1 MRADTLCPAR
11 ESEAAVEILVASLML
26 LIAVL
31 ASNLVSK
38 LIPYAATPLVQ
49 IVIGAVLALFVR
61 FPADFQLPNE
71 LFLMLFVA
79 PLVYADSRGIDRL
92 VAWRNRKTILVLSIG
107 LVLATTLTVGG
118 VMGSALVPQLPLG
131 AAFVLGAALSPT
143 DAVAVP
149 ALARTSSIALRERTI
164 LTAES
169 IVNDATG
176 VVVFN
181 LALAALI
188 SGSFSPAAAG
198 ASFLYL
204 FFGGIAVGLLT
215 GLAANLLTSLA
226 QRLGVDDVVFH
237 VLFEVLLPF
246 IAFLA
251 GESLGVSPIMAV
263 MVCAIIFK
271 LGIGQAGP
279 AESRVSIVSNSVW
292 NVLSFALN
300 GFVFIMLGFQLKDSL
315 AAVVATGIGSLAL
328 AAMIAIVIALV
339 IGVRFLWLLAMERHA
354 GRGLRSA
361 AVLTFAG
368 GTKGAVT
375 MSIALSIPYSVAAR
389 DLVVFLVSTVI
400 IASTVLANVL
410 VPLLAPATETARNER
425 REAERRAKIEI
436 LRGVIERLHSERT
449 LENAAATRAVIA
461 DYNKRIRAM
470 GSDLLDASD
479 VSQRAVRERALE
491 LEADCVGAL
500 MESGAVPKRD
510 GYLYLAHVERLA
522 ASLGKRGSLSWT
534 IERGKRRARGVM
546 KARITQTRDRVRRL
560 LNGTTDEAGATAARS
575 LQRKC
580 AEYVIEH
587 LSQEVQQDR
596 YPVEDVTQVIAEY
609 RRSIELLD
617 ASNPSLTTL
626 ARQQIQ
632 ENRIKLR
639 AVDLELEGIR
649 NAYDDGEIPRDA
661 AMRMRDSAYLMRLDL
676 ENLL

>member
-1 MRADTLCPAR
+1 M
-11 ESEAAVEILVASLML
+11 EILVASLML
-26 LIAVL
+26 MLAVL
-31 ASNLVSK
+31 ASNLISK

-49 IVIGAVLALFVR
+49 IALGIVLALFVR

-92 VAWRNRKTILVLSIG
+92 VAWRNRRTIIVLSIG
-107 LVLATTLTVGG
+107 LVLATTLAVGG
-118 VMGSALVPQLPLG
+118 TMGSAIIPQLPLG

-149 ALARTSSIALRERTI
+149 ALARTSSIAARERTI

-181 LALAALI
+181 LALAALV
-188 SGSFSPAAAG
+188 SGSFSPAQAG

-204 FFGGIAVGLLT
+204 FFGGILIGALT
-215 GLAANLLTSLA
+215 GLIANLVTALA
-226 QRLGVDDVVFH
+226 QWLGVDDVVFH

-251 GESLGVSPIMAV
+251 GETLGVSPIMAV

-300 GFVFIMLGFQLKDSL
+300 GFVFIMLGFQLKASL
-315 AAVVATGIGSLAL
+315 AAVVATGLDAPAL
-328 AAMIAIVIALV
+328 AGMIALVIALV
-339 IGVRFLWLLAMERHA
+339 IGVRFLWLLAMEKHA
-354 GRGLRSA
+354 GRSLRSA

-375 MSIALSIPYSVAAR
+375 MSIALSIPYAVATR

-400 IASTVLANVL
+400 IASTVLANIL
-410 VPLLAPATETARNER
+410 VPLLAPASESERDER

-436 LRGVIERLHSERT
+436 LRGVVERLHAERT
-449 LENAAATRAVIA
+449 PENAAATRAVIA
-461 DYNKRIRAM
+461 DYNSRIRLT
-470 GSDLLDASD
+470 GGDQLDSSDAL
-479 VSQRAVRERALE
+479 SQREVRKWALK
-491 LEADCVGAL
+491 LEADCCSQL
-500 MESGAVPKRD
+500 MESGEVPKRD
-510 GYLYLAHVERLA
+510 GYLYLAHVERM
-522 ASLGKRGSLSWT
+522 ASALGKRSALPWLFERSLRRAGSMVGAQASQT
-534 IERGKRRARGVM
+534 KRRVEA
-546 KARITQTRDRVRRL
+546 L
-560 LNGTTDEAGATAARS
+560 LNGGDPGSETGVKS
-575 LQRKC
+575 LQRRC

-587 LSQEVQQDR
+587 LSEEVQQGR
-596 YPVEDVTQVIAEY
+596 YPVENVTQVIAEY
-609 RRSIELLD
+609 RRSVELLD

-626 ARQQIQ
+626 ARREIQ

-639 AVDLELEGIR
+639 AVDYELEGIR
-649 NAYDDGEIPRDA
+649 NAYDDGEISRDA

-676 ENLL
+676 ENLV

>member
-1 MRADTLCPAR
+1 MD
-11 ESEAAVEILVASLML
+11 ILVASLML
-26 LIAVL
+26 LLAVL
-31 ASNLVSK
+31 VSNLLSK

-49 IVIGAVLALFVR
+49 IVLGAVLALFVR
-61 FPADFQLPNE
+61 FPADFQLPND

-79 PLVYADSRGIDRL
+79 PLVYADSRDINRL
-92 VAWRNRKTILVLSIG
+92 IAWRNRGTIVVLSIG
-107 LVLATTLTVGG
+107 LVLATTLVVGG
-118 VMGSALVPQLPLG
+118 TMGSAIIPQLPFG

-149 ALARTSSIALRERTI
+149 ALARTSSIEARDRTV

-181 LALAALI
+181 LALAALL
-188 SGSFSPAAAG
+188 SGSFSIADAG

-226 QRLGVDDVVFH
+226 QHLGVDDVVFH

-246 IAFLA
+246 ITFLA
-251 GESLGVSPIMAV
+251 SESAGVSPIMAV
-263 MVCAIIFK
+263 MVCALIFK

-315 AAVVATGIGSLAL
+315 AAVVATGISTEAL
-328 AAMIAIVIALV
+328 AVMIALV
-339 IGVRFLWLLAMERHA
+339 ILLVTGIRFLWLLAMEKHA
-354 GRGLRSA
+354 GRTLRSA

-375 MSIALSIPYSVAAR
+375 MSIALSIPYTVATR
-389 DLVVFLVSTVI
+389 SLVVFLVSTVI
-400 IASTVLANVL
+400 IASTILANIL
-410 VPLLAPATETARNER
+410 VPLLAPASETTRNER

-436 LRGVIERLHSERT
+436 LRSVVERLHSERT
-449 LENAAATRAVIA
+449 RENSAATRAVIG
-461 DYNKRIRAM
+461 DYNKRIRSM
-470 GSDLLDASD
+470 SSDLLDASD
-479 VSQRAVRERALE
+479 VSQRQVRERALK
-491 LEADCVGAL
+491 LEADCVSAL
-500 MESGAVPKRD
+500 MESGAVSKRD

-522 ASLGKRGSLSWT
+522 DSLDKHSAWAWVFERNARRVRGVL
-534 IERGKRRARGVM
+534 RARLG
-546 KARITQTRDRVRRL
+546 QTRSRVASL
-560 LNGTTDEAGATAARS
+560 LNGTADDSGKTASVRL
-575 LQRKC
+575 LQRRC
-580 AEYVIEH
+580 AEYVIDH
-587 LSQEVQQDR
+587 LSEEVQRDR
-596 YPVEDVTQVIAEY
+596 YPVEDVTQVIAGY

-617 ASNPSLTTL
+617 ADNPSFTTI
-626 ARQQIQ
+626 ARREIQ
-632 ENRIKLR
+632 ENHIKLR

-649 NAYDDGEIPRDA
+649 NAYDAGEISRDA
-661 AMRMRDSAYLMRLDL
+661 AMRMRDAAYLMRLDL
-676 ENLL
+676 ENLV

>member
-1 MRADTLCPAR
+1 MD
-11 ESEAAVEILVASLML
+11 ILVASLML
-26 LIAVL
+26 LLAVL
-31 ASNLVSK
+31 ASNLLSK

-49 IVIGAVLALFVR
+49 IALGAALALFVS

-92 VAWRNRKTILVLSIG
+92 VAWRNRRTILVLSIG
-107 LVLATTLTVGG
+107 LVLATTGIIGG

-149 ALARTSSIALRERTI
+149 ALARSSSIGSRERTV

-181 LALAALI
+181 LALAALV
-188 SGSFSPAAAG
+188 SGSFSPAQAG

-204 FFGGIAVGLLT
+204 FFGGIVTGALT
-215 GLAANLLTSLA
+215 GLAANLATSLA

-251 GESLGVSPIMAV
+251 GETAGVSPIMAV
-263 MVCAIIFK
+263 MVCAIVFK

-300 GFVFIMLGFQLKDSL
+300 GFVFIMLGFQLKGSL
-315 AAVVATGIGSLAL
+315 EAVVATGIGPASL
-328 AAMIAIVIALV
+328 AAMIAVV
-339 IGVRFLWLLAMERHA
+339 IGLVVGARFLWLLAMERHA
-354 GRGLRSA
+354 GRTARTA

-375 MSIALSIPYSVAAR
+375 MSIALSIPYSVATR

-400 IASTVLANVL
+400 IASTILANVL
-410 VPLLAPATETARNER
+410 VPILAPASESARSER
-425 REAERRAKIEI
+425 REAERQAKVEI
-436 LRGVIERLHSERT
+436 LRGVVERLHAERT
-449 LENAAATRAVIA
+449 RENIAATRAVIA
-461 DYNKRIRAM
+461 DYNARIRSM
-470 GSDLLDASD
+470 GDDLLDASE
-479 VSQRAVRERALE
+479 VGQRAVRERALE
-491 LEADCVGAL
+491 LEADCVGEL
-500 MESGAVPKRD
+500 MESGEVTKRD

-522 ASLGKRGSLSWT
+522 NSLGKRGALGWAF
-534 IERGKRRARGVM
+534 ERGMRRARGII
-546 KARITQTRDRVRRL
+546 KARLTQTRDRVAAL
-560 LNGTTDEAGATAARS
+560 LNGNAAGEAGEDAAVRS
-575 LQRKC
+575 LQRRC

-587 LSQEVQQDR
+587 LSEEVQRNR

-609 RRSIELLD
+609 RHSVELLD
-617 ASNPSLTTL
+617 ARNPSLTTL
-626 ARQQIQ
+626 ARREIQQNQ
-632 ENRIKLR
+632 IKLR
-639 AVDLELEGIR
+639 AVGYELEGIR
-649 NAYDDGEIPRDA
+649 NAYDDGKISRDA
-661 AMRMRDSAYLMRLDL
+661 AMRMRDAAYLMRLDL
-676 ENLL
+676 ENLV